1 MTMKPLSMLEVP
13 IKLEVPVKK
22 LLLVGAGHAHIGLL
36 RRLRTEHLADAA
48 TMNVEVTLITEQ
60 PQSIYSGMLPGWMA
74 GHYHLDDI
82 SIDIKPLCLQA
93 GVRLIQ
99 RPIVKVDAE
108 SRRVITAND
117 AYFDYD
123 VLSLNT
129 GADTDMHWLNEAATA
144 KAIPNTNISTN
155 TSNATTAAVIA
166 IRPLSVFIDRWQAI
180 LLDAQQSSNYRLAI
194 VGAGAAATELVMAA
208 QVALKRINPK
218 HQVYLVCGENLLSGF
233 HQRFN
238 RRVISQLKRH
248 GITMIHAR
256 ATGYSAGQLLTLRGS
271 SQESLPMDTVI
282 AATGVTGAAWTECTD
297 LETVD
302 NGFVAVNAT
311 QQSVSHPNVFAV
323 GDVATRVDQNVAHS
337 GVHAV
342 HGGTV
347 VADNLLSYLAEESVP
362 SNSML
367 SDSVPSKSL
376 ISKSLK
382 KYQPRTRTLYLLSCG
397 DRYAIASWGRISLQG
412 RWLWYLKRYIDEGF
426 VKSHQG

>member
-1 MTMKPLSMLEVP
+1 MKPLSV
-13 IKLEVPVKK
+13 LEVPVKSEAPIKK
-22 LLLVGAGHAHIGLL
+22 LLLVGAGHAHIGLF

-74 GHYHLDDI
+74 GHYDLDDI
-82 SIDIKPLCLQA
+82 SIDVKLLCEQA
-93 GVRLIQ
+93 GVRFIQ
-99 RPIVKVDAE
+99 QPIAKVDAASCTVTTINNE
-108 SRRVITAND
+108 R
-117 AYFDYD
+117 FDYN

-129 GADTDMHWLNEAATA
+129 GADTDMHWLNETATA
-144 KAIPNTNISTN
+144 KAISNTNTSTN
-155 TSNATTAAVIA
+155 TNTATTAAVIA

-180 LLDAQQSSNYRLAI
+180 LLDAQQSSYYRLAI

-208 QVALKRINPK
+208 QFALKRINPK
-218 HQVYLVCGENLLSGF
+218 HQVYLVCGEHLLSGF
-233 HQRFN
+233 NKRFK

-256 ATGYSAGQLLTLRGS
+256 ATGYSEGQLLTLRGS
-271 SQESLPMDTVI
+271 SQESLPMDSVI

-323 GDVATRVDQNVAHS
+323 GDVATRVDQKVAHS

-342 HGGTV
+342 FGGAV
-347 VADNLLSYLAEESVP
+347 EADNLLTYLAGKSLVGESIP
-362 SNSML
+362 SNS
-367 SDSVPSKSL
+367 VPKKSL
-376 ISKSLK
+376 LNKPLK

-397 DRYAIASWGRISLQG
+397 DKYAIASWGRISLQG
-412 RWLWYLKRYIDEGF
+412 RWVWHLKRYIDKGF
-426 VKSHQG
+426 VK